1 MKRIDRSA
9 IVEHSAAQIFALV
22 EDIEAYPRFLPWCVA
37 ATVDERGPAG
47 TRATLTV
54 GVRGLRQSFTT
65 LNRSRPGEAIDLS
78 LVQGPF
84 RRFAGGWRS
93 CWSRCSIAS
102 PTRWSTPSRSGLP
115 ESMAV
120 LKVEV
125 VYALPEREE
134 SARVAVQSGAT
145 VRDVLVKSG
154 LLHLVR
160 GKVGIFGKVVP
171 EDTPVADGDR
181 VEIYRPLAVD
191 PKEARRARAAT
202 YTSRSRRAG
211 SARSP
216 SRAPRR
222 R

>member
-1 MKRIDRSA
+1 
-9 IVEHSAAQIFALV
+9 
-22 EDIEAYPRFLPWCVA
+22 
-37 ATVDERGPAG
+37 
-47 TRATLTV
+47 
-54 GVRGLRQSFTT
+54 
-65 LNRSRPGEAIDLS
+65 
-78 LVQGPF
+78 
-84 RRFAGGWRS
+84 
-93 CWSRCSIAS
+93 
-102 PTRWSTPSRSGLP
+102 
-115 ESMAV
+115 MAV
-120 LKVEV
+120 LTVEV

-145 VRDVLVKSG
+145 VRDVLAKSG

-181 VEIYRPLAVD
+181 VEIYRPLAAD